1 MSKKTDHPFRKKW
14 GQNFLVDRNLLDKI
28 VRTIDPKKSDSILEI
43 GPGEGVLTEL
53 IYPIV
58 KEMVAIEI
66 DPMLIEH
73 LKNRESLKGL
83 NIVHGDVLLQDIEN
97 LPVKNLVRVIGNIPY
112 NITSPIIFWLI
123 EQLIFWEDAFI
134 MMQKEVAER
143 LSAVVGT
150 KAYGRFTVVTGAY
163 LNMEYCF
170 TIPPDVFIPK
180 PKVDSAIIRFTKK
193 ENPLISDEKYMRFNK
208 LVSAA
213 FSQRRKMLRN
223 TLKAW
228 NFTDY
233 VIINIE
239 TGNTLKGWDIHP
251 DLKKQINFTRRPE
264 TLTIEEFVTLV

>member
-14 GQNFLVDRNLLDKI
+14 GQNFLADRNLLDKI

-43 GPGEGVLTEL
+43 GPGEGALTEL

-123 EQLIFWEDAFI
+123 EQLHFWDDAFI

-223 TLKAW
+223 TLK
-228 NFTDY
+228 
-233 VIINIE
+233 
-239 TGNTLKGWDIHP
+239 GWDIHP

>member
-1 MSKKTDHPFRKKW
+1 MSKKIDHPFRKKW
-14 GQNFLVDRNLLDKI
+14 GQNFLVDRNLLEKI

-43 GPGEGVLTEL
+43 GPGEGALTEL
-53 IYPIV
+53 IFPKV

-123 EQLIFWEDAFI
+123 EQLHFWDDAFI

-223 TLKAW
+223 TLK
-228 NFTDY
+228 
-233 VIINIE
+233 
-239 TGNTLKGWDIHP
+239 GWDIHP

>member
-1 MSKKTDHPFRKKW
+1 MSKKIDHPFRKRW
-14 GQNFLVDRNLLDKI
+14 GQNFLVDRNLLEKI
-28 VRTIDPKKSDSILEI
+28 VRTIDPKKSDCILEI
-43 GPGEGVLTEL
+43 GPGEGALTEL
-53 IYPIV
+53 IFPKV

-123 EQLIFWEDAFI
+123 EQLHFWDDAFI

-150 KAYGRFTVVTGAY
+150 KAYGRFTVVVGAY

-223 TLKAW
+223 TLK
-228 NFTDY
+228 
-233 VIINIE
+233 
-239 TGNTLKGWDIHP
+239 GWEIHP
-251 DLKKQINFTRRPE
+251 DLQEQINFTRRPE
-264 TLTIEEFVTLV
+264 TLTIEEFVSLV

>member
-1 MSKKTDHPFRKKW
+1 MSKKIDHPFRKRW
-14 GQNFLVDRNLLDKI
+14 GQNFLVDINLLEKI

-43 GPGEGVLTEL
+43 GPGDGALTEL
-53 IYPIV
+53 IFPKV

-123 EQLIFWEDAFI
+123 EQLHFWDDAFI

-150 KAYGRFTVVTGAY
+150 KAYGRFTVVVGAY

-208 LVSAA
+208 LVSTA

-223 TLKAW
+223 TLK
-228 NFTDY
+228 
-233 VIINIE
+233 
-239 TGNTLKGWDIHP
+239 GWEIHP
-251 DLKKQINFTRRPE
+251 DLQEQINFTRRPE
-264 TLTIEEFVTLV
+264 TLTIEEFVSLV

>member
-1 MSKKTDHPFRKKW
+1 
-14 GQNFLVDRNLLDKI
+14 
-28 VRTIDPKKSDSILEI
+28 
-43 GPGEGVLTEL
+43 
-53 IYPIV
+53 
-58 KEMVAIEI
+58 
-66 DPMLIEH
+66 
-73 LKNRESLKGL
+73 
-83 NIVHGDVLLQDIEN
+83 
-97 LPVKNLVRVIGNIPY
+97 
-112 NITSPIIFWLI
+112 
-123 EQLIFWEDAFI
+123 

-143 LSAVVGT
+143 LSAVAGT

-223 TLKAW
+223 TLK
-228 NFTDY
+228 
-233 VIINIE
+233 
-239 TGNTLKGWDIHP
+239 GWDIHP
-251 DLKKQINFTRRPE
+251 DLQEQINFNRRPE

>member
-1 MSKKTDHPFRKKW
+1 MSKKIDHPFRKKW
-14 GQNFLVDRNLLDKI
+14 GQNFLADRNLLDKI

-43 GPGEGVLTEL
+43 GPGEGALTEL

-123 EQLIFWEDAFI
+123 EQLHFWDDAFI
-134 MMQKEVAER
+134 MMQQEVAER

-223 TLKAW
+223 TLK
-228 NFTDY
+228 
-233 VIINIE
+233 
-239 TGNTLKGWDIHP
+239 GWDIHP
-251 DLKKQINFTRRPE
+251 DLQEQINFSRRPE

>member
-1 MSKKTDHPFRKKW
+1 MSKKIDHPFRKRW
-14 GQNFLVDRNLLDKI
+14 GQNFLVDRNLLEKI

-43 GPGEGVLTEL
+43 GPGEGALTEL
-53 IYPIV
+53 IFPKV

-123 EQLIFWEDAFI
+123 EQLHFWDDAFI

-223 TLKAW
+223 TLK
-228 NFTDY
+228 
-233 VIINIE
+233 
-239 TGNTLKGWDIHP
+239 GWDIHP
-251 DLKKQINFTRRPE
+251 DLQEQINFSRRPE

>member
-1 MSKKTDHPFRKKW
+1 MSKKIDHPFRKRW
-14 GQNFLVDRNLLDKI
+14 GQNFLVDRNLLEKI
-28 VRTIDPKKSDSILEI
+28 VRTIDPKKSDCILEI
-43 GPGEGVLTEL
+43 GPGEGALTEL
-53 IYPIV
+53 IFPKV

-123 EQLIFWEDAFI
+123 EQLHFWDDAFI

-223 TLKAW
+223 TLK
-228 NFTDY
+228 
-233 VIINIE
+233 
-239 TGNTLKGWDIHP
+239 GWDIHP
-251 DLKKQINFTRRPE
+251 DLQEQINFTRRPE

>member
-1 MSKKTDHPFRKKW
+1 MSKKIDHPFRKRW
-14 GQNFLVDRNLLDKI
+14 GQNFLVDRNLLEKI
-28 VRTIDPKKSDSILEI
+28 VRTIDPKKSDCILEI
-43 GPGEGVLTEL
+43 GPGEGALTEL
-53 IYPIV
+53 IFPKV

-123 EQLIFWEDAFI
+123 EQLHFWDDAFI

-223 TLKAW
+223 TLK
-228 NFTDY
+228 
-233 VIINIE
+233 
-239 TGNTLKGWDIHP
+239 GWDIHP
-251 DLKKQINFTRRPE
+251 DLQEQINFTRRPE
-264 TLTIEEFVTLV
+264 TLTIEEFVSLV

>member
-1 MSKKTDHPFRKKW
+1 MSKKIDHPFRKKW
-14 GQNFLVDRNLLDKI
+14 GQNFLADRNLLDKI
-28 VRTIDPKKSDSILEI
+28 VRTINPKKSDSILEI
-43 GPGEGVLTEL
+43 GPGEGALTEL

-123 EQLIFWEDAFI
+123 EQLHFWDDAFI
-134 MMQKEVAER
+134 MMQKEVAKR

-223 TLKAW
+223 TLK
-228 NFTDY
+228 
-233 VIINIE
+233 
-239 TGNTLKGWDIHP
+239 GWDIHP
-251 DLKKQINFTRRPE
+251 DLQEQINFSRRPE

>member
-1 MSKKTDHPFRKKW
+1 MSKKIDHPFRKRW
-14 GQNFLVDRNLLDKI
+14 GQNFLVDRNLLEKI
-28 VRTIDPKKSDSILEI
+28 VRTIDPKKSDCILEI
-43 GPGEGVLTEL
+43 GPGEGALTEL
-53 IYPIV
+53 IFPKV

-83 NIVHGDVLLQDIEN
+83 NIVHGDVLLQDIES

-123 EQLIFWEDAFI
+123 EQLHFWDDAFI

-150 KAYGRFTVVTGAY
+150 KAYGRFTVVVGAY

-228 NFTDY
+228 NFTDS
-233 VIINIE
+233 VKERI
-239 TGNTLKGWDIHP
+239 D
-251 DLKKQINFTRRPE
+251 FTRRPE
-264 TLTIEEFVTLV
+264 SLTIEEFASMV

>member
-1 MSKKTDHPFRKKW
+1 MSKKIDHPFRKRW
-14 GQNFLVDRNLLDKI
+14 GQNFLVDRNLLEKI

-43 GPGEGVLTEL
+43 GPGEGALTEL
-53 IYPIV
+53 IFPKV

-123 EQLIFWEDAFI
+123 EQLHFWDDAFI

-150 KAYGRFTVVTGAY
+150 KAYGRFTVVVGAY

-223 TLKAW
+223 TLK
-228 NFTDY
+228 
-233 VIINIE
+233 
-239 TGNTLKGWDIHP
+239 GWDIHP
-251 DLKKQINFTRRPE
+251 DLQEQINFTRRPE
-264 TLTIEEFVTLV
+264 TLTIEEFVSLV

>member
-1 MSKKTDHPFRKKW
+1 MSKKTDHPFRKRW
-14 GQNFLVDRNLLDKI
+14 GQNFLADRNLLDKI

-43 GPGEGVLTEL
+43 GPGEGALTEL

-73 LKNRESLKGL
+73 LKNQESLKGL

-123 EQLIFWEDAFI
+123 EQLHFWDDAFI

-223 TLKAW
+223 TLK
-228 NFTDY
+228 
-233 VIINIE
+233 
-239 TGNTLKGWDIHP
+239 GWDIHP
-251 DLKKQINFTRRPE
+251 DLQEQINFNRRPE

>member
-1 MSKKTDHPFRKKW
+1 MSKKIDHPFRKRW
-14 GQNFLVDRNLLDKI
+14 GQNFLADRNLLDKI

-43 GPGEGVLTEL
+43 GPGEGALTEL
-53 IYPIV
+53 IFPKV

-123 EQLIFWEDAFI
+123 EQLHFWDDAFI

-150 KAYGRFTVVTGAY
+150 KAYGRFTVVVGAY

-193 ENPLISDEKYMRFNK
+193 ENPLISDEKYVRFNK
-208 LVSAA
+208 LVADA

-223 TLKAW
+223 TLK
-228 NFTDY
+228 
-233 VIINIE
+233 
-239 TGNTLKGWDIHP
+239 GWEIHP
-251 DLKKQINFTRRPE
+251 DLQEQINFTRRPE
-264 TLTIEEFVTLV
+264 TLTIEEFVSLV

>member
-1 MSKKTDHPFRKKW
+1 MSKKIDHPFRKRW
-14 GQNFLVDRNLLDKI
+14 GQNFLVDRNLLEKI

-43 GPGEGVLTEL
+43 GPGEGALTEL
-53 IYPIV
+53 IFPKV

-123 EQLIFWEDAFI
+123 EQLHFWNDAFI

-223 TLKAW
+223 TLK
-228 NFTDY
+228 
-233 VIINIE
+233 
-239 TGNTLKGWDIHP
+239 GWDIHP

>member
-1 MSKKTDHPFRKKW
+1 MSKKIDHPFRKRW
-14 GQNFLVDRNLLDKI
+14 GQNFLVDRNLLEKI

-43 GPGEGVLTEL
+43 GPGEGAITEL
-53 IYPIV
+53 IFPKV

-123 EQLIFWEDAFI
+123 EQLHFWDDAFI

-223 TLKAW
+223 TLK
-228 NFTDY
+228 
-233 VIINIE
+233 
-239 TGNTLKGWDIHP
+239 GWDIHP

-264 TLTIEEFVTLV
+264 TLTIEEFVSLV

>member
-1 MSKKTDHPFRKKW
+1 MSKKTDHPFRKRW
-14 GQNFLVDRNLLDKI
+14 GQNFLADRNLLDKI

-43 GPGEGVLTEL
+43 GPGEGALTEL
-53 IYPIV
+53 IYPLV

-123 EQLIFWEDAFI
+123 EQLHFWDDAFI

-223 TLKAW
+223 TLK
-228 NFTDY
+228 
-233 VIINIE
+233 
-239 TGNTLKGWDIHP
+239 GWDIHP
-251 DLKKQINFTRRPE
+251 DLQEQINFNRRPE

>member
-1 MSKKTDHPFRKKW
+1 MSKKIDHPFRKKW
-14 GQNFLVDRNLLDKI
+14 GQNFLADRNLLDKI

-43 GPGEGVLTEL
+43 GPGEGALTEL

-73 LKNRESLKGL
+73 LKNQKSLKGL

-123 EQLIFWEDAFI
+123 EQLHFWDDAFI

-228 NFTDY
+228 NFTDS
-233 VIINIE
+233 VKERI
-239 TGNTLKGWDIHP
+239 D
-251 DLKKQINFTRRPE
+251 FTRRPE
-264 TLTIEEFVTLV
+264 SLTIEEFASMV

>member
-1 MSKKTDHPFRKKW
+1 MSKKIDHPFRKKW
-14 GQNFLVDRNLLDKI
+14 GQNFLADRNLLDKI

-43 GPGEGVLTEL
+43 GPGEGALTEL

-97 LPVKNLVRVIGNIPY
+97 LPVNNLVRVIGNIPY

-123 EQLIFWEDAFI
+123 EQLHFWDDAFI

-223 TLKAW
+223 TLK
-228 NFTDY
+228 
-233 VIINIE
+233 
-239 TGNTLKGWDIHP
+239 GWDIHQ
-251 DLKKQINFTRRPE
+251 DLQEQINFNRRPE